1 MLRRLGCRTALRAT
15 QSRDQQ
21 RVQYPAVDRQHER
34 RQDKHEGGLLGSLVV
49 PGLPST
55 VFFIAAAACFSR
67 SSPRLERW
75 VLGLPRIGPTV
86 RDYRAGLGMPR
97 RAKQWAIASIVLFST
112 ISVVLLDGWAVRAVV
127 AAVAAVGVWYVG
139 RRVPT
144 APARVTRRDD
154 GRSVG

>member
-1 MLRRLGCRTALRAT
+1 MEAMSTEIGPVRRLAFV
-15 QSRDQQ
+15 S
-21 RVQYPAVDRQHER
+21 
-34 RQDKHEGGLLGSLVV
+34 GGIACVGLGGIGLVV

-75 VLGLPRIGPTV
+75 VLDLPKFGPAV

-97 RAKQWAIASIVLFST
+97 RAKQWAIASIVVFST
-112 ISVVLLDGWAVRAVV
+112 ISVVLIDVWAVRAIV
-127 AAVAAVGVWYVG
+127 AVVAAVGVWYVG

-144 APARVTRRDD
+144 APARLTRPDD